1 MKVPDTALPMPIEKP
16 TTDREK
22 QRNADNFWRA
32 IGKGVT
38 WDIAAKLYLDPIKEA

>member
-16 TTDREK
+16 VTESQK

-32 IGKGVT
+32 IAKNVD
-38 WDIAAKLYLDPIKEA
+38 WDIAARLYLDPIKEI